1 MNKNNRIWGWLGTI
15 FMLLCSHVVCT
26 AVRAEPAISVLM
38 SHDSAPYQ
46 AVLDGFQG
54 YLRDKGVQADYEVM
68 HIKEGNDKQLAGQIN
83 QQDVALIY
91 CLGGQ
96 ACQFAQQLTPRRP
109 IVASMVLTA
118 DSILT
123 DAQSTGVF
131 LTYSPETQLQW
142 LKKLFPHIK
151 RVGVIYNPEEN
162 QAQIDAAIGSAR
174 QLGLELVAE
183 PIDTP
188 KELPGALQNLL
199 RKIDILWAL
208 PDRTVLAPQT
218 AKEVLLTSFR
228 SRIPVIGASTP
239 WVKGGAL
246 YALDPDY
253 PDIGAQNAAMA
264 LKLIQGTP
272 INKIPAAEPRSV
284 AYTLNLKTVKHMK
297 LQVSDE
303 ISRGAEHVYQ

>member
-15 FMLLCSHVVCT
+15 IMLLCSHVVCT

-68 HIKEGNDKQLAGQIN
+68 HIKEVNDKQLAEQIN

-109 IVASMVLTA
+109 IVASMVLTS

-183 PIDTP
+183 PIDTSTW
-188 KELPGALQNLL
+188 
-199 RKIDILWAL
+199 I
-208 PDRTVLAPQT
+208 
-218 AKEVLLTSFR
+218 SFF
-228 SRIPVIGASTP
+228 
-239 WVKGGAL
+239 
-246 YALDPDY
+246 
-253 PDIGAQNAAMA
+253 
-264 LKLIQGTP
+264 
-272 INKIPAAEPRSV
+272 
-284 AYTLNLKTVKHMK
+284 
-297 LQVSDE
+297 
-303 ISRGAEHVYQ
+303 